1 MTTVLLIWGAFAFII
16 SFFGTIFFRYIA
28 TRFKI
33 VDRPKSHPKQ
43 VHTITIPKLGGNA
56 IFISVTVCVVGVL
69 MTSNL
74 LTSGEVT
81 NLHYFGLLVG
91 GLILMLGGYFDDK
104 YDLPPRFS
112 FVAPMLAATVAIVF
126 GVEVE
131 KLTNPFGGILYLSNI
146 QSDILVF
153 VWLLFVMY
161 TTKFLDGLDGLA
173 TSVSTVGV
181 VMVLLLSLTVA
192 YFQPDVALLASIV
205 IGAQLGFLF
214 WNFYP
219 ASIFL
224 GEGGS
229 TLVGFL
235 LGTLA
240 VISGGK
246 LATALLV
253 LGIPFMDVVWVV
265 FRRFKNGGMKGVVKG
280 DRKHLHH
287 RLLSLG
293 LSQRQVVFLYVFIA
307 SGFGVLTIFL
317 QSREKLVALI
327 LLLIMMFL
335 AASFFVRRENK
346 QYD

>member
-1 MTTVLLIWGAFAFII
+1 MIQILLMWGAFAFIL
-16 SFFGTIFFRYIA
+16 SFFGTIFFRYLA
-28 TRFKI
+28 TNLKI
-33 VDRPKSHPKQ
+33 VDKPKSHIKK
-43 VHTITIPKLGGNA
+43 VHKISIPKLGGNA
-56 IFISVTVCVVGVL
+56 IFIAVTVCVVGAL
-69 MTSNL
+69 LTSDS

-81 NLHYFGLLVG
+81 QMHYLGLLIGAFV
-91 GLILMLGGYFDDK
+91 LMLGGYFDDK
-104 YDLPPRFS
+104 YELPPKFS
-112 FVAPMLAATVAIVF
+112 FIAPLVAAGVAIGF

-131 KLTNPFGGILYLSNI
+131 KLTNPFGGVVYLSEL
-146 QSDILVF
+146 QLM
-153 VWLLFVMY
+153 VMY

-173 TSVSTVGV
+173 TSVSTVGA

-192 YFQPDVALLASIV
+192 YFQPDVALLAAIV

-214 WNFYP
+214 WNFHP

-253 LGIPFMDVVWVV
+253 LGIPFLDVVWVV
-265 FRRFKNGGMKGVVKG
+265 ARRFKKGGLKQIVTG

-287 RLLSLG
+287 RLLKLG
-293 LSQRQVVFLYVFIA
+293 LGQRQIVFLYVFVA

-335 AASFFVRRENK
+335 AASFFVRKEKK
-346 QYD
+346 QYE

>member
-1 MTTVLLIWGAFAFII
+1 MTSVLLIWGAFAFIL
-16 SFFGTIFFRYIA
+16 SFFGTIFFRYLA
-28 TRFKI
+28 TNLKI
-33 VDRPKSHPKQ
+33 VDKPRSHPKK
-43 VHTITIPKLGGNA
+43 VHSISIPKLGGNA
-56 IFISVTVCVVGVL
+56 IFIAVVVCVVGVL
-69 MTSNL
+69 MTSDL

-81 NLHYFGLLVG
+81 QYHYIGLLLGAFV
-91 GLILMLGGYFDDK
+91 LMLGGFFDDK
-104 YDLPPRFS
+104 YELSPKFS
-112 FVAPMLAATVAIVF
+112 FVAPLVAAFIAVMF

-131 KLTNPFGGILYLSNI
+131 KLTNPFGGVVYLSGL

-153 VWLLFVMY
+153 GWLLIVMY

-173 TSVSTVGV
+173 TSVSGVGA

-192 YFQPDVALLASIV
+192 YFQPDVALLAAIV
-205 IGAQLGFLF
+205 IGAELGFLF
-214 WNFYP
+214 WNFHP

-253 LGIPFMDVVWVV
+253 LGVPFLDVIWVV
-265 FRRFKNGGMKGVVKG
+265 LRRFKKGGLKQIVKG

-287 RLLSLG
+287 RLLKLG
-293 LSQRQVVFLYVFIA
+293 LSQKQVVFLYVFVSA
-307 SGFGVLTIFL
+307 GFGVLTIFL

-327 LLLIMMFL
+327 LLLIMMFI
-335 AASFFVRRENK
+335 AALFFVKKEK
-346 QYD
+346 QYE